1 MDSEKIV
8 ALASQIHQ
16 TMTHKQKTLALAE
29 SCTGGYVSHIFTQI
43 SGVSK
48 WFLGSLVTYCDAFK
62 ERFLQVSTSS
72 LAEHGAVSQQVVSEM
87 VQGVLSLTEADFA
100 IAFSGIAG
108 PDGGSKEKP
117 VGTIW
122 IGIGERKGNIKTF
135 CLHLSGTRL
144 QIIQQATFEALNI
157 FFTEVV

>member
-8 ALASQIHQ
+8 SLAFQIQQ
-16 TMTHKQKTLALAE
+16 TMIHKQKTLALAE

-43 SGVSK
+43 SGASRF
-48 WFLGSLVTYCDAFK
+48 FLGSLVTYCDTLK
-62 ERFLQVSTSS
+62 EEILHVSKSS
-72 LAEHGAVSQQVVSEM
+72 LLEKGAVSEQVVSEM
-87 VQGVLSLTEADFA
+87 VQGVFSVTDADFA

-117 VGTIW
+117 VGTVW
-122 IGIGERKGNIKTF
+122 VAIGERKKNIKTF

-144 QIIQQATFEALNI
+144 QIIQQATLEALNI
-157 FFTEVV
+157 FLNEVV